1 MYNSKAW
8 TICVK
13 TAFDGAIKVSEEVK
27 GEDNITI
34 RLAISNLFKCMI
46 P

>member
-34 RLAISNLFKCMI
+34 SLAISNLFQYTK